1 MLVYPQL
8 PSGALTQFP
17 VQRRHQVR
25 TLLNRAADGSVV
37 KLADPGAET
46 VQWQLKYSALT
57 DAELA
62 ALLQFFTAAE
72 GTLNNFTFV
81 DPTANLLAWSTDLT
95 NSVWD
100 AGPFLSRAG
109 EIADPSGGNGAW
121 QVVNS
126 GAAAQDLTQTLTAP
140 GVYVYCVSVYAKAA
154 APAAFTLLLGGNRY
168 DQNLTVEWQRFS
180 CTGTSD
186 PTASSVTF
194 GIELGAGATVDTYGL
209 QVEPQPN
216 PSLYKPST
224 TGGCYENARLGEDTL
239 LFTTTDVNHHSAT
252 VTILYASNL

>member
-25 TLLNRAADGSVV
+25 TLLNTAADGTVV

-72 GTLNNFTFV
+72 GSLNNFTFV

-95 NSVWD
+95 NAVWD
-100 AGPFLSRAG
+100 AGPFLSLAG
-109 EIADPSGGNGAW
+109 AIADPLGGNGAW

-126 GAAAQDLTQTLTAP
+126 GAAVQDFTQTLTAP
-140 GVYVYCVSVYAKAA
+140 GVYVYCVSVYAKST

-168 DQNLTVEWQRFS
+168 NQNLAAEWQRFS

-194 GIELGAGATVDTYGL
+194 GIELGAGAAVDIYGL

-224 TGGCYENARLGEDTL
+224 TGGCYENARLGDDTL
-239 LFTTTDVNHHSAT
+239 SFTTTDVNHHSAT
-252 VTILYASNL
+252 VNILYASNL